1 MSEQKNN
8 HPIRRY
14 SVRKIG
20 SAFWLCKSLLRPF
33 GAVQNPVKK
42 FATRSEAMLMA
53 RVHNSGRTQPTEA
66 EIRSILWQAKEVA
79 V

>member
-1 MSEQKNN
+1 MSETQT
-8 HPIRRY
+8 HPSSARY

-53 RVHNSGRTQPTEA
+53 RVHNSGRTQPA
-66 EIRSILWQAKEVA
+66 DQEIRSILWQAKEVA